1 MNKLGALI
9 RNRNLIVASHFEF
22 EKCHRIHC
30 KCLEDLR
37 NAPASENLSR
47 KYRVYKRCI
56 GLSKRWHQKWPK

>member
-1 MNKLGALI
+1 MNKLASII
-9 RNRNLIVASHFEF
+9 RNRNLIIASYFEF
-22 EKCHRIHC
+22 ETCHRIHC

-37 NAPASENLSR
+37 HTMMTPDMQK